1 MCTSKIGLE
10 MIKSTLRK
18 KKPSFGKNL
27 ISQAFLDISKKTQ
40 AQKTQGWKNSREF
53 SEKLKPFLEKL
64 KILPTQLDNIW
75 DPKNNTIKM
84 K

>member
-1 MCTSKIGLE
+1 MPLLKILKIAE
-10 MIKSTLRK
+10 ILSYIRFFWTFR
-18 KKPSFGKNL
+18 
-27 ISQAFLDISKKTQ
+27 KKTQ

-75 DPKNNTIKM
+75 DPKKSYY
-84 K
+84 